1 MSCSVLLYLD
11 FPCFLCVWAHQR
23 QNWFF
28 DSRFSLTRRLLLL
41 IVITNFNNASS
52 FQYYMYN
59 LINICLFQL
68 NNVLFTKLFVIWLNA
83 FSGGTN
89 FLNFI
94 YLFIIYILT
103 SLWPSYNDV
112 NNDNYFHGTFWVNLL
127 DIGKAW
133 ITP

>member
-1 MSCSVLLYLD
+1 
-11 FPCFLCVWAHQR
+11 
-23 QNWFF
+23 
-28 DSRFSLTRRLLLL
+28 
-41 IVITNFNNASS
+41 
-52 FQYYMYN
+52 MYH

-112 NNDNYFHGTFWVNLL
+112 NNDNYFYGTFWVNLL